1 MAIDD
6 LTERHINFYTD
17 FAFKKLFGT
26 EVNKD
31 LLISFLNSMFNGQ
44 ERQKHENTLKAYRD
58 WFSVM
63 ETAEK
68 KGEAKGRA
76 EGRAE
81 GRVEGRVEGIYAV
94 AQKMKALNLPMDTI
108 IQSTGLSAEEIETF

>member
-1 MAIDD
+1 MTD
-6 LTERHINFYTD
+6 INFV
-17 FAFKKLFGT
+17 KRLQ
-26 EVNKD
+26 
-31 LLISFLNSMFNGQ
+31 Q
-44 ERQKHENTLKAYRD
+44 ERQEYEDTLKAYRD

-81 GRVEGRVEGIYAV
+81 GIYTV

-108 IQSTGLSAEEIETF
+108 IQSTGLSAEEIETL

>member
-1 MAIDD
+1 
-6 LTERHINFYTD
+6 
-17 FAFKKLFGT
+17 
-26 EVNKD
+26 
-31 LLISFLNSMFNGQ
+31 
-44 ERQKHENTLKAYRD
+44 
-58 WFSVM
+58 M

-81 GRVEGRVEGIYAV
+81 GIYTV

-108 IQSTGLSAEEIETF
+108 IQSTGLSAEEIETL

>member
-6 LTERHINFYTD
+6 LTERHINFHTD

-76 EGRAE
+76 EGR
-81 GRVEGRVEGIYAV
+81 VEGIYAV

>member
-76 EGRAE
+76 EGR
-81 GRVEGRVEGIYAV
+81 VEGIYAV